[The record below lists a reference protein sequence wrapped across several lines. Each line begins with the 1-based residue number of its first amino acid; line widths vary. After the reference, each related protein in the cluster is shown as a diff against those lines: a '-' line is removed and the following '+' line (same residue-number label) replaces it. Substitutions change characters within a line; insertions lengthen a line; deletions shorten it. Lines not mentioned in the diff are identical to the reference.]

1 MKEKQERYVVDT
13 TVLIE
18 KLISKFIKSKEI
30 EGVILIPHAV
40 VAELENQ
47 ANRGQEI
54 GFLGLEESQDIRKLC
69 SKTVSMEFVGD
80 RPTEK
85 QIKFAKSG
93 EIDAYIRELAYQ
105 NKAILITA
113 DLVQA
118 ESGKAFGLEVRYIKS
133 TKYEGK
139 LSIEKYFDHH
149 TMSIHIKEKCHVYG
163 KRGAPGKWDLVQI
176 SDKELASEEVQEIAK
191 EIVEKT
197 RIDPESFIEISRR
210 GSTVVQ
216 YKDFRIVIV
225 KPPVSDGWEITVV
238 RPMKKLSL
246 DNYHIPEEIEKR
258 IKEKAR
264 GIIICGETGSGK
276 STFGQAVA
284 EYYLKQNKIVKTVES
299 PRDLQVAD
307 RITQYSKNFSSGEE
321 IHDILFLSRP
331 DNIIFDEMR
340 DTPDFELYT
349 DLRLAG
355 SNMLGV
361 LHASE
366 PIDAVHRFISRM
378 DVGMIPS
385 VVDTILFIES
395 GNIKTVLTLN
405 MAVRVPSGMTESD
418 LARPIVE
425 VHDFVA
431 KKLMYEI
438 YSYGEQT
445 VVIPVEKTQQK
456 RSVQHLAEKTVEN
469 YFRKITSQVK
479 AEFVSENRVVVYV
492 DEEDIAR
499 IIGQGGKNIERIE
512 QDLGVSIEIRE
523 FEQERK
529 SIEFKIDE
537 DKKHVM
543 VYAEPGQNLGIYV
556 DDRLIL
562 SAFTSKNGMIKIH
575 KKSQPGR
582 DLLKAMQ
589 QKRNIELRA

>member
-1 MKEKQERYVVDT
+1 MKTEKYVIDT
-13 TVLIE
+13 SILIE
-18 KLISKFIKSKEI
+18 KLVSKMIKNKEI
-30 EGVILIPHAV
+30 KGAILIPHTV
-40 VAELENQ
+40 VAELEHQ

-54 GFLGLEESQDIRKLC
+54 GFLGLEEIQEIRKLI
-69 SKTVSMEFVGD
+69 SKEVTLEFLGD
-80 RPTEK
+80 RPTET
-85 QIKFAKSG
+85 QIKYAKSG
-93 EIDAYIRELAYQ
+93 EIDAYIRELAYKE
-105 NKAILITA
+105 KAVLITA

-118 ESGKAFGLEVRYIKS
+118 ESGKAFGVEVMYIKS

-139 LSIEKYFDHH
+139 LSIEKYFDDH

-163 KRGAPGKWDLVQI
+163 KKGAPGNWKLEEI
-176 SDKELASEEVQEIAK
+176 SSKELTSEEVQDMAK

-197 RIDPESFIEISRR
+197 RLDPESFVEISRR

-225 KPPVSDGWEITVV
+225 KPPVSDGWEITIV
-238 RPMKKLSL
+238 RPLKKLSL
-246 DNYHIPEEIEKR
+246 ENYHIPEEIEKR
-258 IKEKAR
+258 IKERAR

-284 EYYLKQNKIVKTVES
+284 EYYLSQKKIVKTVES
-299 PRDLQVAD
+299 PRDLQVSD
-307 RITQYSKNFSSGEE
+307 KITQYSKNFTSGEE
-321 IHDILFLSRP
+321 MHDILFLSRP

-385 VVDTILFIES
+385 VVDTILFVEA

-425 VHDFVA
+425 VHDFIA

-445 VVIPVEKTQQK
+445 VVVPVQDVAKQRSIEQLASKTI
-456 RSVQHLAEKTVEN
+456 EN
-469 YFRKITSQVK
+469 YFRKLTPHTKV
-479 AEFVSENRVVVYV
+479 EFVSDNRAIVYV
-492 DEEDIAR
+492 EEEDIPR
-499 IIGQGGKNIERIE
+499 IIGQGGKTIERIE
-512 QDLGVSIEIRE
+512 QDLGISIEIRE
-523 FEQERK
+523 FEHEQEN
-529 SIEFKIDE
+529 IDFKIDE
-537 DKKHVM
+537 DKNHLLI
-543 VYAEPGQNLGIYV
+543 YAEPGQNLGVYV
-556 DDRLIL
+556 DGKLIL
-562 SAFTSKNGMIKIH
+562 TAFTSKKGMIKIH

-589 QKRNIELRA
+589 QKRKIELRA

>member
-1 MKEKQERYVVDT
+1 MKTEKYVTDT
-13 TVLIE
+13 SVLIE
-18 KLISKFIKSKEI
+18 KLVSKLIKSKEI
-30 EGVILIPHAV
+30 KGTILIPNAV
-40 VAELENQ
+40 IAELEHQ

-54 GFLGLEESQDIRKLC
+54 GFLGLEEIQDIRKLS

-80 RPTEK
+80 RPTEQ

-93 EIDAYIRELAYQ
+93 EIDAYIREISYKENAT
-105 NKAILITA
+105 LITA

-118 ESGKAFGLEVRYIKS
+118 ESGKAFGVDVKYIK
-133 TKYEGK
+133 TRNFEGK
-139 LSIEKYFDHH
+139 LSIEKYFDDH
-149 TMSIHIKEKCHVYG
+149 TMSIHIKEKCFVYG
-163 KRGAPGKWDLVQI
+163 KRGQPGKWQLVQI
-176 SDKELASEEVQEIAK
+176 SDKKLESEDVQSMAK

-197 RIDPESFIEISRR
+197 KIDPESFVEISRR
-210 GSTVVQ
+210 SSTIVQ
-216 YKDFRIVIV
+216 YKDYRIVIV
-225 KPPVSDGWEITVV
+225 KPPVADGWEITVV

-246 DNYHIPEEIEKR
+246 ENYHIPEEIEKR
-258 IKEKAR
+258 IKDKAK

-284 EYYLKQNKIVKTVES
+284 ESYLKQNKVVKTVES

-307 RITQYSKNFSSGEE
+307 NVTQYSKNFTSNEE

-355 SNMLGV
+355 SNVLGV

-366 PIDAVHRFISRM
+366 PIDAVHRFITRM

-385 VVDTILFIES
+385 VVDTILFIEA

-405 MAVRVPSGMTESD
+405 MAVRVPTGMTESD

-425 VHDFVA
+425 VHDFIS
-431 KKLMYEI
+431 KKLSHEI

-445 VVIPVEKTQQK
+445 VVVPVEGNEKK
-456 RSVQHLAEKTVEN
+456 RSIQKLASHQVEN
-469 YFRKITSQVK
+469 YFRKLTSRAK
-479 AEFVSENRVVVYV
+479 AEFVTDSRVIVYV
-492 DEEDIAR
+492 NEEDIAR
-499 IIGQGGKNIERIE
+499 IIGQGGKNIERVE
-512 QDLGVSIEIRE
+512 EDLGLSIEIRE
-523 FEQERK
+523 FEQEK
-529 SIEFKIDE
+529 ETVSNFKIDE

-543 VYAEPGQNLGIYV
+543 IYAEPGQNLGIYV
-556 DDRLIL
+556 DDKLIL
-562 SAFTSKNGMIKIH
+562 TAFTSKKGLIKLH

-582 DLLKAMQ
+582 EVLRALQ
-589 QKRNIELRA
+589 SKRRIELRA